1 MAAMN
6 TTCRAWPAL
15 AVLGLL
21 LVGGQPSEQEKA
33 RAEYLA
39 RQERLRCAAHPDQGC
54 LTQPESENERA
65 QREYRER
72 QLRLRCDAHPTD
84 VECR

>member
-1 MAAMN
+1 MN
-6 TTCRAWPAL
+6 KLTSRAWPAL

-21 LVGGQPSEQEKA
+21 LVAGQPSEQEKA

-39 RQERLRCAAHPDQGC
+39 RLERLRCAAPSDQGC
-54 LTQPESENERA
+54 LTQPESENAMA

-84 VECR
+84 TECR

>member
-1 MAAMN
+1 MN
-6 TTCRAWPAL
+6 NTRRAWPAL

-21 LVGGQPSEQEKA
+21 LVAGQPSELEKA

-54 LTQPESENERA
+54 LTQPESENEQGAARIPGAAVAAALRRA
-65 QREYRER
+65 PDGR
-72 QLRLRCDAHPTD
+72 
-84 VECR
+84 

>member
-1 MAAMN
+1 MN
-6 TTCRAWPAL
+6 KLTSRVWPAL

-21 LVGGQPSEQEKA
+21 LVAGQPSEQEKA

-39 RQERLRCAAHPDQGC
+39 RLERLRCAAHPDQGC
-54 LTQPESENERA
+54 LTQPESENAMA

-84 VECR
+84 TECR

>member
-1 MAAMN
+1 MKKL
-6 TTCRAWPAL
+6 TSRAWPAL

-21 LVGGQPSEQEKA
+21 LVAGQPSEQEKA

-39 RQERLRCAAHPDQGC
+39 RLERLRCAAHPDQGC
-54 LTQPESENERA
+54 LTQPESENAMA

-84 VECR
+84 TECR

>member
-1 MAAMN
+1 MN
-6 TTCRAWPAL
+6 KLTSRAWPAL
-15 AVLGLL
+15 AVLGPL
-21 LVGGQPSEQEKA
+21 LVVGQPSEQEKA

-39 RQERLRCAAHPDQGC
+39 RLERLRCAAHPDQGC
-54 LTQPESENERA
+54 LTQPESENAMA

-84 VECR
+84 AECR